1 MLKVAQARV
10 GMLEVTLRQV
20 QALAESNLKSTL
32 DVSFAEV
39 SLSESQLALY
49 QAENA
54 AKASR
59 ATLSAAIGETKDDQ
73 FDLDDVFA
81 GTSRG

>member
-1 MLKVAQARV
+1 MHD
-10 GMLEVTLRQV
+10 VTARQV
-20 QALAESNLKSTL
+20 RALAESNLKSTL

-39 SLSESQLALY
+39 SLSEAELALY

-59 ATLSAAIGETKDDQ
+59 ARLI
-73 FDLDDVFA
+73 
-81 GTSRG
+81 RGHGR